1 MLFYNNFEGIFS
13 RYCKYKTEMC
23 TFYAALLS
31 FWTFQTKNKKTFLLY
46 IYYNVPI
53 HCKMKLQLVL
63 FQN

>member
-31 FWTFQTKNKKTFLLY
+31 FWTFQKKKKLSYYISITMYLY
-46 IYYNVPI
+46 IV
-53 HCKMKLQLVL
+53 K
-63 FQN
+63 

>member
-31 FWTFQTKNKKTFLLY
+31 FWTFQTKKKTFLLY
-46 IYYNVPI
+46 IYYNVPRYT
-53 HCKMKLQLVL
+53 L
-63 FQN
+63 